1 MIFSKN
7 LYIVDDLKWS
17 FIDAILKKR
26 IKEAIFWITEYYS
39 SGYKKESWE
48 LVWNTY
54 CSFYFTE
61 NSFYNKNILQLYSKW
76 LIKEDFIY
84 ILEIVYRLFKF
95 KKMNMDFFK
104 IIWKTLKYKTKSI
117 EISTKLQKKL
127 NLSKN
132 NLFNE
137 LVKSLIEK
145 DYKSIWF
152 FLQYNNEVSLQIVK
166 KYYNNSCICIKY
178 TQQFDKQMQLMM
190 FIWTTNK
197 TKKKRKNFKIKVN
210 KELMKFYEKITIKK
224 EIEPYKLLKT
234 TRKYEVPNE
243 IGCFV
248 LERNNYNLDE
258 IKEMYFY
265 KWLYYCKDCPYWKE
279 IIEKWCIEFDEN
291 KEPIFMNDELLEKFY
306 SKFGLEP
313 DEQTIETHN
322 KSIRKIENYE
332 MNKWINSFN

>member
-1 MIFSKN
+1 M
-7 LYIVDDLKWS
+7 
-17 FIDAILKKR
+17 
-26 IKEAIFWITEYYS
+26 
-39 SGYKKESWE
+39 
-48 LVWNTY
+48 
-54 CSFYFTE
+54 
-61 NSFYNKNILQLYSKW
+61 
-76 LIKEDFIY
+76 
-84 ILEIVYRLFKF
+84 
-95 KKMNMDFFK
+95 
-104 IIWKTLKYKTKSI
+104 
-117 EISTKLQKKL
+117 
-127 NLSKN
+127 
-132 NLFNE
+132 
-137 LVKSLIEK
+137 
-145 DYKSIWF
+145 
-152 FLQYNNEVSLQIVK
+152 QYNYEVSLQIVK

-178 TQQFDKQMQLMM
+178 TQQFDKQIQLMM

-197 TKKKRKNFKIKVN
+197 TKKKKKNFKIKVN

-322 KSIRKIENYE
+322 KSIKKIENYE

>member
-84 ILEIVYRLFKF
+84 ILEIVYRLYKF

-145 DYKSIWF
+145 D
-152 FLQYNNEVSLQIVK
+152 
-166 KYYNNSCICIKY
+166 
-178 TQQFDKQMQLMM
+178 
-190 FIWTTNK
+190 
-197 TKKKRKNFKIKVN
+197 
-210 KELMKFYEKITIKK
+210 
-224 EIEPYKLLKT
+224 
-234 TRKYEVPNE
+234 
-243 IGCFV
+243 
-248 LERNNYNLDE
+248 
-258 IKEMYFY
+258 
-265 KWLYYCKDCPYWKE
+265 
-279 IIEKWCIEFDEN
+279 
-291 KEPIFMNDELLEKFY
+291 
-306 SKFGLEP
+306 
-313 DEQTIETHN
+313 
-322 KSIRKIENYE
+322 
-332 MNKWINSFN
+332 